1 VKVQEVHTEKI
12 VSTGGQNQTWIDS
25 FSHPNFENHTGI
37 HDHRVKNLSEA
48 RLAES
53 FFPHVSDQKTGDRIK
68 SVYKDRCIEDP
79 PS

>member
-12 VSTGGQNQTWIDS
+12 VSAGGQNQTWIDP

-37 HDHRVKNLSEA
+37 NDTRVKNLSEV

-53 FFPHVSDQKTGDRIK
+53 FFLIFQIK
-68 SVYKDRCIEDP
+68 KLVTE
-79 PS
+79 